1 MFLHVGN
8 DVVVR
13 FKDIIAILDMET
25 TTVSKI
31 TRGYLNSAQEKGF
44 VINVSEDLPKSFIVA
59 QKGKAKSVYISHI
72 SSATLLKRIGEPYG
86 SDD

>member
-13 FKDIIAILDMET
+13 FDDIIAILDMDT

-31 TRGYLNSAQEKGF
+31 TREYLNNAQGQGQ
-44 VINVSEDLPKSFIVA
+44 VVNVSLDLPKSYIVA
-59 QKGKAKSVYISHI
+59 RNGKGKCVYISHI
-72 SSATLLKRIGEPYG
+72 S
-86 SDD
+86 